1 METPFGPFEPSV
13 ELNQD
18 QERTILRS
26 LEFLEALVTSMDGT
40 FSVVVEQN
48 QPSIVKSI
56 EGNRLELPIFE
67 AADLDAQCLAGRPP
81 TNQIPLRI
89 DGEAFTGDVAP
100 GDSPRMLDAFS
111 SIILI
116 AANDPSLFPET
127 LRNALG

>member
-56 EGNRLELPIFE
+56 ERTVNFLSLRL
-67 AADLDAQCLAGRPP
+67 R
-81 TNQIPLRI
+81 T
-89 DGEAFTGDVAP
+89 
-100 GDSPRMLDAFS
+100 
-111 SIILI
+111 
-116 AANDPSLFPET
+116 
-127 LRNALG
+127 